1 MNNIKEQ
8 FGNVSAKYDSQRQY
22 LIPCF
27 NEFYTAALPL
37 VKSLT
42 HARTVLDIGAG
53 TGLFSQFILD
63 INPHLQFT
71 LADFSDQML
80 DVARERF
87 REDANFEFIELD
99 FAKDPLPGKF
109 DLIISALAIHHLDD
123 HQKAA
128 LYKRIYK
135 ALNDGGLF
143 INADQ
148 VAGRSLQFDSL
159 YKFLWR
165 EKVSHSGLHHD
176 DIVGAFER
184 TKLDKFAT
192 LEDQLIWLKDAGF
205 ADVDCIYKNLNF
217 AVFGGYKDED
227 VETAVI

>member
-8 FGNVSAKYDSQRQY
+8 FDSVSAKYDSQRQY

-42 HARTVLDIGAG
+42 HARKVLDIGAG

-63 INPHLQFT
+63 INPGLQFT
-71 LADFSDQML
+71 LVDLSASML
-80 DVARERF
+80 SVARERF
-87 REDANFEFIELD
+87 ESEPNFEFIELD
-99 FAKDPLPGKF
+99 FSRDPLPGKY

-123 HQKAA
+123 RAKAS
-128 LYKRIYK
+128 LYKSIYQS
-135 ALNDGGLF
+135 LNDGGLF

-148 VAGRSLQFDSL
+148 VSGRNLTFDNL

-165 EKVSHSGLHHD
+165 EKVSHSGLNHD
-176 DIVGAFER
+176 AIVQAFER
-184 TKLDKFAT
+184 TKLDKFAP
-192 LEDQLIWLKDAGF
+192 LEDQLQWLQEAGF
-205 ADVDCIYKNLNF
+205 TDVDCIYKNLNF
-217 AVFGGYKDED
+217 AVFAGYKDED